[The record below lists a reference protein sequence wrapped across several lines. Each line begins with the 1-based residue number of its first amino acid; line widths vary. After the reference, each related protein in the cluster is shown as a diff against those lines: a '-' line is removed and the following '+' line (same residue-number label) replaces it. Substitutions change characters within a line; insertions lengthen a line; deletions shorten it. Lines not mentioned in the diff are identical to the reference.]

1 MFKNLDGFKKVKE
14 DKDVTVMQHPKGHTI
29 SIAMNS
35 LPAMHKRQLK
45 ALPMAC
51 GGPVKMASGG
61 EMINL
66 PEASGGSSLPES
78 IPSGVQASRPDSE
91 IQPGFVKNPAA
102 FGDFS
107 GNQPEVIPDPNALPP
122 KGTMIEIPEGA
133 KAESSAED
141 GADEADASAAPES
154 GPAKGQAQAGISPM
168 SAYNL
173 QASALQDSARAQK
186 QQNAEER
193 SASIEY
199 QNDYAEAASR
209 WDRNQA
215 QMAGQIKSALKDVQD
230 GHINPR
236 QYQESM
242 SSGQRVAAALGLFLG
257 GFSTPFTHQGNP
269 ALEMLNKQIDR
280 DIDSQKAGLNNK
292 MNIYHAYLDQYKNA
306 AAAESMTRATMLGV
320 YGQKLKMAALN
331 NADPQ
336 IQARLKMGLGQIQQA
351 IVPQLLQAQ
360 LFAEGAKF
368 NNSNPNAGQGSE
380 ADYNHYLNSAQ
391 QINPQLWKDA
401 QSKYIP
407 GVGTTAIPVK
417 HEDIE
422 ALSTLKNLN
431 DVAKEA
437 QDFAQTQGPTM
448 YGTSSNQRA
457 NDMATTLR
465 LQMGKLVK
473 LNRMTEVEYHQF
485 ENMIRSPGSWN
496 SPAAIQSFKDFRKD
510 VAGKVQ
516 SLGDQYKIKPFR
528 R

>member
-61 EMINL
+61 EMISL

-107 GNQPEVIPDPNALPP
+107 GNQPEVIPDPRAGPAP
-122 KGTMIEIPEGA
+122 GTMVDIPEGA
-133 KAESSAED
+133 KAQAPAED
-141 GADEADASAAPES
+141 GAAGADAEAAPAA
-154 GPAKGQAQAGISPM
+154 GADKGKAPAGISPM

-173 QASALQDSARAQK
+173 EAGGLQDFARAQK

-193 SASIEY
+193 TAGIEF
-199 QNDYAEAASR
+199 QNDYAESASR
-209 WDRNQA
+209 WDHNQA
-215 QMAGQIKSALKDVQD
+215 QMVGQLKGALKDVAD

-242 SSGQRVAAALGLFLG
+242 SSGQKVTAALGLFLG

-306 AAAESMTRATMLGV
+306 ATAEAMSRATMLGV

-351 IVPQLLQAQ
+351 IVPQLLKAQ

-380 ADYNHYLNSAQ
+380 ADYTHYLNSAQ
-391 QINPQLWKDA
+391 QIDPQLYKDA

-407 GVGTTAIPVK
+407 GVGTTAIPVSK
-417 HEDIE
+417 EDISE
-422 ALSTLKNLN
+422 LSTYKNLN
-431 DVAKEA
+431 NLAKEA
-437 QDFAQTQGPTM
+437 QDFAQNQGPTM
-448 YGTSSNQRA
+448 WGTQANQRA
-457 NDMATTLR
+457 NDIANNLR
-465 LQMGKLVK
+465 LQLGQLVNLK
-473 LNRMTEVEYHQF
+473 RINEY
-485 ENMIRSPGSWN
+485 EAKKYDDMIRSPGGWN
-496 SPAAIQSFKDFRKD
+496 NAASIQSFKDLRAD
-510 VAGKVQ
+510 IAGKAQ
-516 SLGDQYKIKPFR
+516 SLGDKLRIKPFR
-528 R
+528 K